1 MQKTVGLARA
11 GSGRSQRNNF
21 GYHLSNLN
29 YDGKIAGLYDLE
41 ETLGKIIILFI
52 KFIQN
57 SLNFDFGAER
67 NRSRSFRC
75 C

>member
-11 GSGRSQRNNF
+11 GSGGRSQRNNF

-41 ETLGKIIILFI
+41 ETLG
-52 KFIQN
+52 N
-57 SLNFDFGAER
+57 TLNFKFYSDFL
-67 NRSRSFRC
+67 S
-75 C
+75 